1 MKQLK
6 LISLLVVAVMLLGAL
21 AACGTPA
28 TPAAPAAQ
36 PTAAPAQPAAATEAP
51 KPTEV
56 PQPTAVPAEA
66 AKKFSIATN
75 AEFAPMEFVDQEKNL
90 TGFDID
96 LIKAIAADQKFEIEF
111 QNVAWDGIFAGLEAG
126 QYDAIISSVTIRE
139 DRQKLYD
146 FSDPYFN
153 SNQSIVVVA
162 DNADISDGASL
173 AGKRVGVQIATT
185 GAFAVQDLGIDPK
198 EYDGPDMALQDLVN
212 GNLDAV
218 VVDTPVAA
226 DYALRAE
233 QFKGKLKITSELPT
247 NETFGLVVQKGDPK
261 GILPLVNAGLA
272 NLKASGEYDSIYE
285 KWFGM
290 KPGAAAEAPAEGGNQ
305 AVVTDTSYAA
315 VNCDYGGLLK
325 SIEALDDLTVKFTLC
340 RSDVAFPS
348 KVAFSAFPIN
358 SSEHLEATGGGGD
371 ALISNP
377 IGTGPYKLEKW
388 QKGDSVIM
396 TRNDDYW
403 GEKANAKTLVFRW
416 QKEGAARLLEL
427 QSGTVDG
434 IDNPSPDDF
443 ETIKNDSTLALYP
456 REALNIFYL
465 GFNRDYPPFDNE
477 KVRQALAIG
486 LDRARIVDNFYP
498 EGSIVA
504 SHFTPCSIPGGCE
517 GEEWYEYDLE
527 AAKALLAEA
536 GFPDGFE
543 VDLSFRD
550 VVRGYLPEPALVAQ
564 DIQAQLK
571 DLGITVNIVVMES
584 GAFLDASDRGDLPM
598 YLLGWGADYPDQTN
612 FLDYHFGDGSSD
624 QFGAQFD
631 DLTAI
636 LTEAA
641 SLADPDGRNKL
652 YAEANN
658 LIKKHVPMVPVAHGG
673 SGTAFK
679 ADVTGAHASPLGN
692 ETFAVMDAGGRD
704 TFVWMQ
710 NAEPI
715 GLYCADETD
724 GESLRACEQ
733 INEPLLSY
741 EVGGTAVQ
749 PGLAESYEVN
759 DDLTEW
765 TFKLREGVKYHDGS
779 DLDAKDVILSYAVQ
793 WDAAHPL
800 HKGREGSFAYFSGLL
815 GQFLNAPPAE

>member
-1 MKQLK
+1 MKRFK
-6 LISLLVVAVMLLGAL
+6 LLSALMAAVMLLVMV
-21 AACGTPA
+21 AAC
-28 TPAAPAAQ
+28 AQ
-36 PTAAPAQPAAATEAP
+36 PTPQPAAAPTTAPTEAP
-51 KPTEV
+51 AAAPTEA
-56 PQPTAVPAEA
+56 PTTAPVET

-75 AEFAPMEFVDQEKNL
+75 AEFAPMEFVDQTKEL

-153 SNQSIVVVA
+153 ANQAIVVVTE
-162 DNADISDGASL
+162 NADITDGASL
-173 AGKRVGVQIATT
+173 VGKRVGTQIETT
-185 GAFAVQDLGIDPK
+185 GTFAVRDLGVDPK
-198 EYDGPDMALQDLVN
+198 QYDGPDLALQDLVN
-212 GNLDAV
+212 GNIDAV

-226 DYALRAE
+226 LYALQSE
-233 QFKGKLKITSELPT
+233 QFKGKLKITSELQT
-247 NETFGLVVQKGDPK
+247 NETYGLTVQKGDPK
-261 GILPLVNAGLA
+261 GVLPLFNAGLA
-272 NLKASGEYDSIYE
+272 NLKASGAYDTLYE
-285 KWFGM
+285 KWFGI
-290 KPGAAAEAPAEGGNQ
+290 KPGAAAAEAPAETGNQ

-315 VNCDYGGLLK
+315 VSCDYGGLFK

-340 RSDVAFPS
+340 SSEVAFPS
-348 KVAFSAFPIN
+348 KVAFSAFQIHP
-358 SSEHLEATGGGGD
+358 SEYLESTGGGGD

-396 TRNDDYW
+396 TRNEEYW

-434 IDNPSPDDF
+434 IDNPTPDDF
-443 ETIKNDSTLALYP
+443 ATIKADANLALYP
-456 REALNIFYL
+456 REALNVFYL
-465 GFNRDYPPFDNE
+465 GMNRAKPPLDNE

-498 EGSIVA
+498 EGSVVA
-504 SHFTPCSIPGGCE
+504 SHFTPCAIPGGCE
-517 GEEWYEYDLE
+517 GEAWYDYDLD
-527 AAKALLAEA
+527 AAKALLKEA
-536 GFPDGFE
+536 GFENGFTI
-543 VDLSFRD
+543 DLSYRD
-550 VVRGYLPEPALVAQ
+550 VVRGYLPEPGVVAQ

-584 GAFLDASDRGDLPM
+584 GAFLDAADEGQLSL

-612 FLDYHFGDGSSD
+612 FLDYHFGAGASP
-624 QFGAQFD
+624 QFGPGFE
-631 DLTAI
+631 DLHAI
-636 LTEAA
+636 LKKAA
-641 SLADPDGRNKL
+641 SLSDPAERNKL

-658 LIKKHVPMVPVAHGG
+658 LVKKYVPMVPVAHGG

-692 ETFAVMDAGGRD
+692 ENFAVMDAGGRD

-733 INEPLLSY
+733 INEALLSY

-749 PGLAESYEVN
+749 PGLAESYEAN
-759 DDLTEW
+759 ADLTEW
-765 TFKLREGVKYHDGS
+765 TFKLRPGVKFHDGS
-779 DLDAKDVILSYAVQ
+779 ALDAKDVILSYAVQ

-800 HKGREGSFAYFSGLL
+800 HVGRDGSFTYFSSLFG
-815 GQFLNAPPAE
+815 GFLNAPPAE

>member
-6 LISLLVVAVMLLGAL
+6 LIGLLTVTVMLLGML
-21 AACGTPA
+21 AACGAAPA
-28 TPAAPAAQ
+28 TPAAQ
-36 PTAAPAQPAAATEAP
+36 PTAAPQATAA
-51 KPTEV
+51 
-56 PQPTAVPAEA
+56 PQPTAAPAET
-66 AKKFSIATN
+66 AKTFSVATN
-75 AEFAPMEFVDQEKNL
+75 AEFAPMEFVDQAKEL
-90 TGFDID
+90 TGFDIE

-126 QYDAIISSVTIRE
+126 QYDAIMSSVTIRE

-162 DNADISDGASL
+162 GNTDITDGASL
-173 AGKRVGVQIATT
+173 VGKRVGTQIETT
-185 GAFAVQDLGIDPK
+185 GTFAVRDLGVDPK
-198 EYDGPDMALQDLVN
+198 QYDGPDLALQDLVN

-226 DYALRAE
+226 LYALQAE
-233 QFKGKLKITSELPT
+233 QFKGKLKIASELLT
-247 NETFGLVVQKGDPK
+247 NETFGLTVQKGDPK
-261 GILPLVNAGLA
+261 GVLPLFNAGLA
-272 NLKASGEYDSIYE
+272 NLKASGAYDALYE
-285 KWFGM
+285 KWFGI
-290 KPGAAAEAPAEGGNQ
+290 KPAAAAAEKPAEAGNQ

-315 VNCDYGGLLK
+315 ANCDYGGLIK
-325 SIEALDDLTVKFTLC
+325 SIEAVDELTVKFTLC
-340 RSDVAFPS
+340 SSEVAFPS
-348 KVAFSAFPIN
+348 KVAFSAFQIHP
-358 SSEHLEATGGGGD
+358 SEYLESTGGGGD

-377 IGTGPYKLEKW
+377 VGTGPYKLEKW

-396 TRNDDYW
+396 TRNEEYW
-403 GEKANAKTLVFRW
+403 GEKAKAKTLVFRW

-434 IDNPSPDDF
+434 IDNPTPDDF
-443 ETIKNDSTLALYP
+443 ATIKADANLALYP
-456 REALNIFYL
+456 REALNVFYL
-465 GFNRDYPPFDNE
+465 GMNRAKPPLDNE

-498 EGSIVA
+498 EGSVVA
-504 SHFTPCSIPGGCE
+504 SHFTPCAIPGGCE
-517 GEEWYEYDLE
+517 GEEWYAYDLE
-527 AAKALLAEA
+527 AAKALLKDA
-536 GFPDGFE
+536 GFENGFTI
-543 VDLSFRD
+543 DLSYRD
-550 VVRGYLPEPALVAQ
+550 VVRGYLPEPGVVAQ

-584 GAFLDASDRGDLPM
+584 GAFLDAADEGQLSL

-612 FLDYHFGDGSSD
+612 FLDYHFGAGASP
-624 QFGAQFD
+624 QFGPGFE
-631 DLTAI
+631 DLHAI
-636 LTEAA
+636 LKQAA
-641 SLADPDGRNKL
+641 SLSDPAERNKL

-658 LIKKHVPMVPVAHGG
+658 LVKKYVPMVPVAHGG

-692 ETFAVMDAGGRD
+692 ESFAVMDAGGRD

-733 INEPLLSY
+733 INEALLSY

-749 PGLAESYEVN
+749 PSLAESYEAN
-759 DDLTEW
+759 ADLTEW
-765 TFKLREGVKYHDGS
+765 TFKLRPGVKFHDGS
-779 DLDAKDVILSYAVQ
+779 ALDAKDVILSYAVQ

-800 HKGREGSFAYFSGLL
+800 HVGRDGSFTYFSSLFG
-815 GQFLNAPPAE
+815 GFLNAPPAE

>member
-6 LISLLVVAVMLLGAL
+6 LIGLLTVTVMLLGML

-28 TPAAPAAQ
+28 TPAAQPTTAPAAPAAPQATEAPQ
-36 PTAAPAQPAAATEAP
+36 PTAAP
-51 KPTEV
+51 V
-56 PQPTAVPAEA
+56 EA
-66 AKKFSIATN
+66 AKKFSVATN
-75 AEFAPMEFVDQEKNL
+75 AEFAPMEFVNQAKEL
-90 TGFDID
+90 TGFDIE
-96 LIKAIAADQKFEIEF
+96 LMRAVAADQKFEIEF

-126 QYDAIISSVTIRE
+126 QYDAIISSVTITDERK
-139 DRQKLYD
+139 QKYD
-146 FSDPYFN
+146 FSDGYFE
-153 SNQSIVVVA
+153 SNQAIVVVA
-162 DNADISDGASL
+162 DNTDISDGASL
-173 AGKRVGVQIATT
+173 TGKRIGVQIATT

-218 VVDTPVAA
+218 VVDLPVAA
-226 DYALRAE
+226 DYALQAE

-247 NETFGLVVQKGDPK
+247 NETFGVTVQKGDPK
-261 GILPLVNAGLA
+261 GVLPLFNAGLA
-272 NLKASGEYDSIYE
+272 NLKASGEFDTLYE
-285 KWFGM
+285 KWFGV
-290 KPGAAAEAPAEGGNQ
+290 KPGAAAPVAEAEEGGNQ

-315 VNCDYGGLLK
+315 VSCDYGGLIK

-358 SSEHLEATGGGGD
+358 SSEYLEATGGGGD

-377 IGTGPYKLEKW
+377 MGTGPYKLEKW

-396 TRNDDYW
+396 TRNEEYW

-443 ETIKNDSTLALYP
+443 ATIQNDSNLALYP

-465 GFNRDYPPFDNE
+465 GFNRDLPPFDNE

-517 GEEWYEYDLE
+517 GEEWYEFDPE
-527 AAKALLAEA
+527 GAKALLAEA

-584 GAFLDASDRGDLPM
+584 GAFLDAADRGDLPM

-612 FLDYHFGDGSSD
+612 FLDYHFGAGASD
-624 QFGAQFD
+624 QFGAEFT
-631 DLTAI
+631 DLTDI

-641 SLADPDGRNKL
+641 SLADPDGRIKL
-652 YAEANN
+652 YTEANN
-658 LIKKHVPMVPVAHGG
+658 LIKQHVPMVPVAHGG
-673 SGTAFK
+673 SATAFK

-704 TFVWMQ
+704 IFVWMQ

-733 INEPLLSY
+733 LHEPLLAY

-759 DDLTEW
+759 DELTEW
-765 TFKLREGVKYHDGS
+765 TFKLREGVKFHDGS
-779 DLDAKDVILSYAVQ
+779 ALDAKDVILSYAVQ

-800 HKGREGSFAYFSGLL
+800 HVGREGSFAYFSGLL